1 MTDSPSTLIIRR
13 YREPRT
19 RWLPCHQKRAGL
31 GVWAAVKSWQARNA
45 MKRWKRTL
53 PFDPELLIEFS
64 GAVAGLIRAWSP
76 VLPPGTVITAPPQ
89 GASVGQ
95 PYAAEALG
103 RAVAEALGL
112 PYVEVLARTD
122 CKRHHGPHAS
132 LRQAQFVCT
141 LHDPAPPLVVIV
153 DDLCTSG
160 RTMRNA
166 IEAIQYAGV
175 AAFGFCY
182 SGC

>member
-1 MTDSPSTLIIRR
+1 MTDSPSTSIIRR

-45 MKRWKRTL
+45 IKRWKRTL
-53 PFDPELLIEFS
+53 PFDPELLSEFS

-95 PYAAEALG
+95 PYAAEALV
-103 RAVAEALGL
+103 RAVAEVLGL
-112 PYVEVLARTD
+112 PYVELLVADRPQTPSRPARQPPASSVRLHLARS
-122 CKRHHGPHAS
+122 GP
-132 LRQAQFVCT
+132 
-141 LHDPAPPLVVIV
+141 
-153 DDLCTSG
+153 
-160 RTMRNA
+160 
-166 IEAIQYAGV
+166 
-175 AAFGFCY
+175 AARRDRG
-182 SGC
+182 

>member
-1 MTDSPSTLIIRR
+1 MSDSPSTPVIRR

-45 MKRWKRTL
+45 MKRWKRTH
-53 PFDPELLIEFS
+53 PFDPALLSEFS
-64 GAVAGLIRAWSP
+64 GAVAGLIRAWSI
-76 VLPPGTVITAPPQ
+76 VLPPGSVVTVPPQ

-103 RAVAEALGL
+103 QAVADALGL
-112 PYVEVLARTD
+112 PFTSMLVRSEP
-122 CKRHHGPHAS
+122 KRWHGPHAS
-132 LRQAQFVCT
+132 LRQAPYVAT
-141 LHDPAPPLVVIV
+141 LPDSAPPLVVIV

-160 RTMRNA
+160 RTMRNS
-166 IEAIQYAGV
+166 IEAIQRAGV